1 MIENITIQYAEDLFW
16 HPPQGF
22 GNARDLDIGEG
33 MVFGKDTVED
43 EEEIEWYEP
52 KCKPPRGLT
61 LITPWTQIPL
71 VLLDTM
77 FSVPCPLGTAPL
89 VVRHFSLISWTKY

>member
-52 KCKPPRGLT
+52 KCNDPCPQLF
-61 LITPWTQIPL
+61 L
-71 VLLDTM
+71 
-77 FSVPCPLGTAPL
+77 PCPLDL
-89 VVRHFSLISWTKY
+89 LYICSFYF

>member
-1 MIENITIQYAEDLFW
+1 MSWAGEEKLEQVKLIENITIKYAEDLFW

-33 MVFGKDTVED
+33 MVFGKDTIED

-52 KCKPPRGLT
+52 KCTFPGL
-61 LITPWTQIPL
+61 
-71 VLLDTM
+71 
-77 FSVPCPLGTAPL
+77 
-89 VVRHFSLISWTKY
+89 

>member
-1 MIENITIQYAEDLFW
+1 MIENITIKYAEDLFW

-52 KCKPPRGLT
+52 KCISPYPRCLNCLHCDYHT
-61 LITPWTQIPL
+61 SIPQDIHYIP
-71 VLLDTM
+71 VSD
-77 FSVPCPLGTAPL
+77 FKFVPQS
-89 VVRHFSLISWTKY
+89 F